1 MNTGCAKWRRAL
13 LYALNQNRKTAGKK
27 QGQKQKA
34 GFHEN
39 LKTGLQ
45 ICNQVF
51 CGQKATARRQARAV
65 GLTKLCGL

>member
-1 MNTGCAKWRRAL
+1 MNTGCVKRSVIL
-13 LYALNQNRKTAGKK
+13 LYSLNQNREMAGKK

-51 CGQKATARRQARAV
+51 CGQKATAWRKPHSIGIA
-65 GLTKLCGL
+65 